1 MRSGIGYD
9 SDEGREYAAAI
20 TSVMATGLPHVGR
33 ASRARRPV

>member
-20 TSVMATGLPHVGR
+20 TSVMGCHAY
-33 ASRARRPV
+33 SRRQS